1 MAFQLKNQNDIKIFI
16 LYLLM
21 NVPRPLSYNE
31 LNDIVVQDELV
42 SSLDFAECIAQLE
55 VTGNVAFPPGSQG
68 EEGGGT
74 FRITDQGKTV
84 ASTLE
89 SEFAGYI
96 RTKSLKSALRY
107 LSFKDQGVKVSVST
121 ITQPDGRVK
130 ITFGLSEKENELL
143 QISLQ
148 ADNSYQAR
156 QMTLH
161 FEEQPEI
168 IYRSVL
174 SLLSGDA
181 GFLLDGR

>member
-55 VTGNVAFPPGSQG
+55 DTGNVAFTPGSQG

-89 SEFAGYI
+89 SEIAGYI
-96 RTKSLKSALRY
+96 RTNRLKSARRY

>member
-1 MAFQLKNQNDIKIFI
+1 M
-16 LYLLM
+16 
-21 NVPRPLSYNE
+21 
-31 LNDIVVQDELV
+31 
-42 SSLDFAECIAQLE
+42 
-55 VTGNVAFPPGSQG
+55 
-68 EEGGGT
+68 
-74 FRITDQGKTV
+74 

-89 SEFAGYI
+89 SEIAGYI

-174 SLLSGDA
+174 SLL
-181 GFLLDGR
+181 FRRRRIPVGRPMRRICASAMKILSLFVPNTINLKMQKKCKKY

>member
-55 VTGNVAFPPGSQG
+55 DTGNVAFTPGSQG
-68 EEGGGT
+68 EE
-74 FRITDQGKTV
+74 GKTV

-89 SEFAGYI
+89 SEIAGYI

>member
-55 VTGNVAFPPGSQG
+55 DTGNVAFTPGSQG

-74 FRITDQGKTV
+74 FRITDQGKT
-84 ASTLE
+84 
-89 SEFAGYI
+89 
-96 RTKSLKSALRY
+96 
-107 LSFKDQGVKVSVST
+107 FKDQGVKVSVST